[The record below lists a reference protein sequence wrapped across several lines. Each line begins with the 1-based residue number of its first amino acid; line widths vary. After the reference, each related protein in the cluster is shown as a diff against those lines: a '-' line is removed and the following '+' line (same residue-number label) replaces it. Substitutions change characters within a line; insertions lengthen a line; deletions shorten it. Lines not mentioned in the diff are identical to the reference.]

1 MLDNTIIVSVSYIKK
16 REYYDKIN
24 INSITDSKLFW
35 KTVCPLFS
43 DKKQWW
49 YKHCGNAK
57 YFFQWF
63 NQNTRYSKEWGHICN
78 PRNEKEALLWV
89 KKKDTSWSKY

>member
-24 INSITDSKLFW
+24 INSIIDKKLLW

-43 DKKQWW
+43 DKK
-49 YKHCGNAK
+49 
-57 YFFQWF
+57 
-63 NQNTRYSKEWGHICN
+63 S
-78 PRNEKEALLWV
+78 
-89 KKKDTSWSKY
+89 

>member
-24 INSITDSKLFW
+24 INSIIDQKLLW

-43 DKKQWW
+43 DKK
-49 YKHCGNAK
+49 
-57 YFFQWF
+57 
-63 NQNTRYSKEWGHICN
+63 S
-78 PRNEKEALLWV
+78 
-89 KKKDTSWSKY
+89 

>member
-43 DKKQWW
+43 DKKQ
-49 YKHCGNAK
+49 
-57 YFFQWF
+57 
-63 NQNTRYSKEWGHICN
+63 
-78 PRNEKEALLWV
+78 
-89 KKKDTSWSKY
+89 